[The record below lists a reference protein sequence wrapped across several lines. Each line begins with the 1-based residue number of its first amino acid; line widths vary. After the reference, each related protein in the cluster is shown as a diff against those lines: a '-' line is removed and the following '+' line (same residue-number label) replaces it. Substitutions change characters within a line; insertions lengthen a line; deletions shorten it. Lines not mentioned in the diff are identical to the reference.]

1 VKAGMLELEKNIQSK
16 FRGST
21 RELEE
26 FIERFHTDMK
36 VKEVCR
42 NNVSIWI
49 SFNTKCLKKV
59 LSSCANIF
67 YESDRYTEN

>member
-1 VKAGMLELEKNIQSK
+1 MWNELGAEKKKTELEGVKASILELGKTIQSK

-26 FIERFHTDMK
+26 FIERFHSEMK

-42 NNVSIWI
+42 NDVSIWI
-49 SFNTKCLKKV
+49 FFNRKCLK
-59 LSSCANIF
+59 SP
-67 YESDRYTEN
+67 